1 VIGERPQ
8 MKLNGNRQGSRSNRE
23 KGPFFQLPRGVR
35 GEVLGETAGIGD
47 LPPGPLVPAKYF
59 SVQLSNLINKQLCG
73 AI

>member
-47 LPPGPLVPAKYF
+47 LPPRSL
-59 SVQLSNLINKQLCG
+59 G
-73 AI
+73 ARQIF